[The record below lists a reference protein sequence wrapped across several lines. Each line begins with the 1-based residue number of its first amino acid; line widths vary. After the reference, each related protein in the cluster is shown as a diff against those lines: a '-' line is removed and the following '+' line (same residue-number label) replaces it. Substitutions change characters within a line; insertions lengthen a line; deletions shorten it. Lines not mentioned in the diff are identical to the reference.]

1 MDGREL
7 RNCFGK
13 FPTGVTIV
21 CGIDGKVQKGIA
33 MNSLP
38 RFPWIPPLALVSI
51 HK

>member
-21 CGIDGKVQKGIA
+21 SRFDGSVQKGITV
-33 MNSLP
+33 NSLP
-38 RFPWIPPLALVSI
+38 RFPWIPRVL
-51 HK
+51 